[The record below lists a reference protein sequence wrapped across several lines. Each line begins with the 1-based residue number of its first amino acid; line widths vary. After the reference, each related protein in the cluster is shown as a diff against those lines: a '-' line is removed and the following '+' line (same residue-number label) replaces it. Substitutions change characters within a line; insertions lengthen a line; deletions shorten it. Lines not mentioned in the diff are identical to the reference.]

1 MRSQC
6 AAALSPKYFCI
17 SIFAFCIHIYLC
29 CVSEKAVSKFCA
41 KYLHQQVLKQEAYA
55 AGDIGTAAQKSFLRM
70 DEMMCGQ
77 RGWRELAILGN
88 KMDQFSGMIEGL
100 IWSPK
105 GNDLK
110 CLNDNWSNEEFMQ
123 VSWTCSSERFLHNLL
138 FLVCNINNNNFFSWA
153 KEIMTHA
160 KEYKMMTCLPSLSQ
174 KEILVKLFQSAGTYN
189 TYPGWIPFTCGPI
202 S

>member
-1 MRSQC
+1 MAKLVS
-6 AAALSPKYFCI
+6 LCI
-17 SIFAFCIHIYLC
+17 
-29 CVSEKAVSKFCA
+29 
-41 KYLHQQVLKQEAYA
+41 
-55 AGDIGTAAQKSFLRM
+55 M

-88 KMDQFSGMIEGL
+88 KMDQFSGIIEGL

-110 CLNDNWSNEEFMQ
+110 GLNDNWSTEE

-138 FLVCNINNNNFFSWA
+138 FLVCNINNKNFFSWA

-174 KEILVKLFQSAGTYN
+174 KEILVKLFQSVGTYN
-189 TYPGWIPFTCGPI
+189 TYPGWIPSTRGPI

>member
-1 MRSQC
+1 M
-6 AAALSPKYFCI
+6 
-17 SIFAFCIHIYLC
+17 
-29 CVSEKAVSKFCA
+29 
-41 KYLHQQVLKQEAYA
+41 
-55 AGDIGTAAQKSFLRM
+55 
-70 DEMMCGQ
+70 
-77 RGWRELAILGN
+77 
-88 KMDQFSGMIEGL
+88 
-100 IWSPK
+100 
-105 GNDLK
+105 
-110 CLNDNWSNEEFMQ
+110 FMQ